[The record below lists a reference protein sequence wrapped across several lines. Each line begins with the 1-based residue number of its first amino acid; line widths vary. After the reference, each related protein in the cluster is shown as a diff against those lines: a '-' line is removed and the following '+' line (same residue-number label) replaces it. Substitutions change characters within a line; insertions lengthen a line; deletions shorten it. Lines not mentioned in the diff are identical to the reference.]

1 METTTATGSLL
12 AGPSSLVAASTM
24 VPIAALKPLTDCEQH
39 VYNRAIDS
47 ARDVI
52 QTCFGRFPIEAIGIS
67 FNGGKDSVVMMELLI
82 AHVGADKVAKC
93 HIFMFGEDDE
103 FDDIRS
109 FRESYLAHRLPA
121 AVLQT
126 LPQQYGIKGGLEVL
140 RNEHNLEAVFI
151 GTRKDDPS
159 AKYQKTSMEPTTAGW
174 PQMMRY
180 CPVFNFCYHE
190 VWMYI
195 ATHQVP
201 VCKLYACG
209 YTSLGRI
216 ALTVPNQAL
225 LISDGA
231 SSSTTTTT
239 IAGGAAG
246 DDVDQGIQRTTQ
258 PPLRYLPAWQLPD
271 GTRERDCRLAAAA
284 KSVL

>member
-1 METTTATGSLL
+1 MAAVEGVTSGTL
-12 AGPSSLVAASTM
+12 PSVAASTI
-24 VPIAALKPLTDCEQH
+24 VPVAALKPLSDCEMLI
-39 VYNRAIDS
+39 YNRALDS
-47 ARDVI
+47 AREVI
-52 QTCFGRFPIEAIGIS
+52 TSCFGRFLNEAIGIS

-82 AHVGADKVAKC
+82 EHVGADTVSKC

-103 FDDIRS
+103 FEDIRT

-126 LPQQYGIKGGLEVL
+126 LPQHYGIRGGLEVL
-140 RNEHNLEAVFI
+140 RNEHSLEAVFI

-180 CPVFNFCYHE
+180 CPVFEFCYHE
-190 VWMYI
+190 VWMFLS
-195 ATHQVP
+195 TRSVP
-201 VCKLYACG
+201 VCKLYGCG

-225 LISDGA
+225 LITDADAPAAA
-231 SSSTTTTT
+231 SSGVEKDSKR
-239 IAGGAAG
+239 AA
-246 DDVDQGIQRTTQ
+246 
-258 PPLRYLPAWQLPD
+258 PKYLPAWLLPD
-271 GTRERDCRLAAAA
+271 GSRERDCRLAAAA